1 MSTLDSIG
9 TDLTILVFGASGHA
23 KVVLDLIEKASK
35 CDVGG
40 LFDDN
45 RALLGST
52 VLGYE
57 VMGDKD
63 ELLAQTGTLKEYPVV
78 VAIGNNAIR
87 VRVAAELIANK
98 KHLCEALIHPSA
110 QIAHG
115 VQIGRGSVVMA
126 GAIINADACVGSNV
140 IVNTGA
146 TIDHDCIIGD
156 GVHVAPGVTL
166 CGGIKVGENTLVGA
180 GAVVS
185 PNLRIGSNVT
195 IGAGATVLQDIEDGL
210 TVVGSPAR
218 PIKLTK

>member
-1 MSTLDSIG
+1 LSTLDSIN
-9 TDLTILVFGASGHA
+9 TSRTILVLGASGHA
-23 KVVLDLIEKASK
+23 KVVLDMIEKAAK
-35 CDVGG
+35 CKVGG

-45 RALLGST
+45 PALLGST

-57 VMGDKD
+57 VMGGKGD
-63 ELLAQTGTLKEYPVV
+63 LLAQTGGMRDCSVV

-87 VRVAAELIANK
+87 ASVAAELIANK

-115 VQIGRGSVVMA
+115 VRIGKGCVVMA
-126 GAIINADACVGSNV
+126 GAIINADSCVGNNV
-140 IVNTGA
+140 IVNTSA

-156 GVHVAPGVTL
+156 GVHIAPGVTL

-195 IGAGATVLQDIEDGL
+195 IGAGATVLQDIDDGL